1 MWPGAAGLYFLAS
14 LPCLGAL
21 WRLLY
26 PQTRPLRGLALC
38 TLLLLSQRPRQAGSE
53 SGQSPLE
60 GPSSCPLLPEAKR
73 EDCSL
78 PERKGVGDRG

>member
-38 TLLLLSQRPRQAGSE
+38 TLLLLSQRPCQAGSE

-60 GPSSCPLLPEAKR
+60 GAVPALTKAHLLP
-73 EDCSL
+73 SL
-78 PERKGVGDRG
+78 ATPQILTP